1 MKKSKNTKK
10 MKTDRKQSV
19 KLRFESIS
27 LKII

>member
-10 MKTDRKQSV
+10 MKIDRKQSV
-19 KLRFESIS
+19 KLRFESIN